1 MLNRPGENP
10 DVYKLNITR
19 PIQGIASLT

>member
-10 DVYKLNITR
+10 DVYNLNITR
-19 PIQGIASLT
+19 PIQGIASHT